1 MVRLPTSC
9 WLSRRWWSLVRQG
22 DGQTRLGFQLGPL
35 GIQTPLDRAPA
46 LPVSSL
52 EFKKPSNQVGITRS
66 GGSQLSPVYKLHR
79 QIQLIFFVGLETQK
93 QKKTYKTDSLLH
105 PPQYKSIPI
114 SHQPKQV
121 EETWQVGSLRIRDA
135 EVISFLLGA
144 PWGNVWYR
152 TGRSFCL
159 SAGWFIQK
167 TP

>member
-1 MVRLPTSC
+1 M
-9 WLSRRWWSLVRQG
+9 RQG

-79 QIQLIFFVGLETQK
+79 QIQLIFFLLDLK
-93 QKKTYKTDSLLH
+93 HKNKKKLTKLTVCCI

-121 EETWQVGSLRIRDA
+121 EETWQVRSLRIRDA
-135 EVISFLLGA
+135 EVVSFLLGA